1 MDKFS
6 YAIGLGIGQN
16 LLSMGAK
23 GIAVD
28 DFAQAI
34 KDVLEGNQTA
44 ISHTEAR
51 DIVNKYFAEL
61 EEKMNAANIE
71 AGKKFLEE
79 NKKREGVVTLPS
91 GLQYEVITE
100 GNVGHYAKATD
111 QVQCHYEGTLIDG
124 TLFDS
129 SIKRGQPATF
139 GVNQVIPGWV
149 EALQLMPEGAKWK
162 LYIPSD
168 LAYGAQGAGEMIPPH
183 STLVFEVELQKIL
196 SKETTSKSKMKKV
209 TFLMALAVA
218 AGMASCTA
226 QSPKADLKTD
236 IDSLSYAIGM
246 ARTEGLDQYLAQQGI
261 DSTQMSEFLKGF
273 NEGAAKIDKKDVAY
287 MAGLQVGQM
296 VSKQWVEGFNQQIF
310 GNDSTQSISRENLLA
325 GFVAG
330 VIGKGGAMDMMK
342 AQEYMRTQMDAI
354 KEKATAEKY
363 ADNKAAGE
371 KFLAENKAKEGVV
384 TTPSGLQYKIITKGN
399 GAVPADSSKVKVN
412 YKGTLIDGTE
422 FDSSYKRNEPATFRA
437 NQVIKGWTEALTMMP
452 VGSKWELYI
461 PYDLAYGSRE
471 TGSQIKPF
479 STLIFEVEL
488 LGIEK

>member
-1 MDKFS
+1 
-6 YAIGLGIGQN
+6 
-16 LLSMGAK
+16 
-23 GIAVD
+23 
-28 DFAQAI
+28 
-34 KDVLEGNQTA
+34 
-44 ISHTEAR
+44 
-51 DIVNKYFAEL
+51 
-61 EEKMNAANIE
+61 
-71 AGKKFLEE
+71 
-79 NKKREGVVTLPS
+79 
-91 GLQYEVITE
+91 
-100 GNVGHYAKATD
+100 
-111 QVQCHYEGTLIDG
+111 
-124 TLFDS
+124 
-129 SIKRGQPATF
+129 
-139 GVNQVIPGWV
+139 
-149 EALQLMPEGAKWK
+149 
-162 LYIPSD
+162 
-168 LAYGAQGAGEMIPPH
+168 
-183 STLVFEVELQKIL
+183 
-196 SKETTSKSKMKKV
+196 MKKV

-273 NEGAAKIDKKDVAY
+273 NEGVAKIDKKDVAY

-330 VIGKGGAMDMMK
+330 VIDKGGAMDMMK